1 MEKQRG
7 REKENRET
15 ENRSTERQ
23 IDKEAWRLIVK

>member
-1 MEKQRG
+1 MERQRG

-23 IDKEAWRLIVK
+23 IDKEAWRSIVT

>member
-1 MEKQRG
+1 MKRQRG